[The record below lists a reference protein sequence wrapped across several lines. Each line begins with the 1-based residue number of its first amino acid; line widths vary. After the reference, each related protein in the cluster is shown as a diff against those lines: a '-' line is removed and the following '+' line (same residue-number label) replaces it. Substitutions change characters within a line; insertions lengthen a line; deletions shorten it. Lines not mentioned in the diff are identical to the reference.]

1 MRSQTF
7 TCGKAPYLVSAAAA
21 FCGQDVVLIVGGG
34 TVPHIGAIAVAMP
47 RPSLSP
53 GGRPSASA
61 SVICAL
67 GHKDD
72 LPARDAALRLSSVL
86 GVTVTVTVGLHVDD
100 AAVQDIRLFQANFTQ
115 IIGEAEAW
123 LLSNQDNSVSDF

>member
-72 LPARDAALRLSSVL
+72 LPARELALLLASL
-86 GVTVTVTVGLHVDD
+86 LNTTVTVTAGIHLDEAKPEDLEILH
-100 AAVQDIRLFQANFTQ
+100 QNWQKLTK
-115 IIGEAEAW
+115 
-123 LLSNQDNSVSDF
+123 LLQEKLSSQKL